1 MSTGFCEKN
10 VRKIKCKLKNTVLWE
25 IKNNRKI
32 RKIKRKI
39 NTMSQNLKYK
49 YNQKNEI

>member
-1 MSTGFCEKN
+1 MKIIFFPNICNMVSTGIFKKN
-10 VRKIKCKLKNTVLWE
+10 VKKIKCKLKNKVLWE

-39 NTMSQNLKYK
+39 NKMS
-49 YNQKNEI
+49 